1 MRRIERVYRI
11 DIEHR
16 PRCGGRVRD
25 IACIEHP
32 EVIGLI
38 LSHLA
43 AREAD
48 QAGCVDLPAHFR
60 RARAG
65 SNPTTT
71 NDTTTA
77 SSATQTGGLFLLS
90 PSDLHAFVRLDHR
103 TLPGTILLVAAVT
116 DCTGRE
122 SDPPPSLRSSSKGR

>member
-11 DIEHR
+11 DIEHC
-16 PRCGGRVRD
+16 PQCGGRVRD
-25 IACIEHP
+25 IACIEPP
-32 EVIGLI
+32 EVIVLI

-48 QAGCVDLPAHFR
+48 QAGCVDLPAHRR

-71 NDTTTA
+71 NDTTIA
-77 SSATQTGGLFLLS
+77 PSATQIGGLFLLS
-90 PSDLHAFVRLDHR
+90 PHW
-103 TLPGTILLVAAVT
+103 
-116 DCTGRE
+116 
-122 SDPPPSLRSSSKGR
+122 